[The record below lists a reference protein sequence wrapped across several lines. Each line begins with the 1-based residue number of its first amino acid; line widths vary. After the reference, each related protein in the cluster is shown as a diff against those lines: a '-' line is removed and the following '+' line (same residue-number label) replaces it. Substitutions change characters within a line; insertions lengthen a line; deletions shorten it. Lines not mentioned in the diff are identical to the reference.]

1 LENEL
6 KTLRDDAQKR
16 AEADETAAIE
26 LAFATYKDTHKLTDA
41 HKKSMRITYQHDRAT
56 FNELYPAVAPDQRH
70 LQRTLSARQ
79 NHATAQGVS
88 MQAQGVPPVAAPPA
102 FMMNQN
108 AWNGPS
114 VGVQAQPQ
122 QKRDYAER
130 LAALTEEK
138 MGKGMPREQAVVAAR
153 REINQAPAVTT

>member
-1 LENEL
+1 MLL
-6 KTLRDDAQKR
+6 
-16 AEADETAAIE
+16 
-26 LAFATYKDTHKLTDA
+26 TY
-41 HKKSMRITYQHDRAT
+41 RNDRPL
-56 FNELYPAVAPDQRH
+56 FDELYPAVAPDQRH

-79 NHATAQGVS
+79 NPAT
-88 MQAQGVPPVAAPPA
+88 AQGVPPVAAPPA

-138 MGKGMPREQAVVAAR
+138 VGKGMPREQAVVAAR
-153 REINQAPAVTT
+153 REMNQAPAVTT